1 MDSISKYEN
10 TYKERRFQLIQ
21 ILKSKGIR
29 DTELLQVM
37 QKLPRELFVEK
48 AFINRA
54 YEDNALPIKCEQ
66 TISQPYTVAY
76 MTELLEVQQ
85 GEKVLEIGTGSG
97 YQAAILFL
105 LGAEVFTIERH
116 KELTLKAKEKFSE
129 LGLEI
134 NSFYGDGSIGL
145 MKYSPYDKIIVTAAA
160 PEIPI
165 SLIKQL
171 KLGGRLVVPVGD
183 KNLQKMHLII
193 RTDEDNYKD
202 YEQDTFR
209 FVPLIGVEGW
219 IR

>member
-10 TYKERRFQLIQ
+10 TYKERRFQLTQ
-21 ILKSKGIR
+21 ILKSKGIQNK
-29 DTELLQVM
+29 ELLDVI

-76 MTELLEVQQ
+76 MTELLEIQE

-97 YQAAILFL
+97 YQAAILYL

-116 KELTLKAKEKFSE
+116 KELSLKAKERFSD
-129 LGLEI
+129 LGFKI
-134 NSFYGDGSIGL
+134 NSFFGDGTLGL
-145 MKYSPYDKIIVTAAA
+145 KKYSPYDKIIVTAAA
-160 PEIPI
+160 PEIPF

-171 KLGGRLVVPVGD
+171 NFNGRLVVPVGD
-183 KNLQKMHLII
+183 KNQQTMHLII
-193 RTDEDNYKD
+193 RVDEDNYKD
-202 YEQDTFR
+202 YEQDSFR

-219 IR
+219 GH